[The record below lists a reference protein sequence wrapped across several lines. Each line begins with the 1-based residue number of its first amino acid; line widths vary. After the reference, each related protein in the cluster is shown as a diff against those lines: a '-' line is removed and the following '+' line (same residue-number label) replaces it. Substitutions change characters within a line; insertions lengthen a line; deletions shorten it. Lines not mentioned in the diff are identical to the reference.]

1 MCGFVAIVA
10 EGEGVAPGV
19 LERMTATLAHRG
31 PDDAGFAWMPPGAT
45 APLCWTDAAPPGAG
59 PRRGVLFGHRRLSIL
74 DLSDAAHQPF
84 VSADGTC
91 VLAYNGEIFN
101 YVELRDELAAAG
113 VRFRTD
119 GDTEVVLAAWQRWGA
134 DAFPRL
140 NGMWALVL
148 WDARRREL
156 IASRDRFGVK
166 PLYAAQVGATWL
178 FASEIK
184 ALLAFPGAHRG
195 VVDEHV
201 QEFLARALVD
211 HVPGTMFRGVEAV
224 PPASVRIQRDGR
236 VHVHRFWTLPTAA
249 HDVPSPREA
258 AARYRALL
266 ADAVRLRTRADVP
279 VGTMLSGGLD
289 STAITALIHEHRT
302 RLGATGGAG
311 SAGARG
317 FHAAFTACWP
327 DAADMDE
334 TAAVDGL
341 CARFG
346 LASHKLRL
354 TGEAVRDLL
363 PRVTWHLDEPF
374 DTPIP
379 LVQYLLMAE
388 ARRHG
393 VKVVLNGH
401 GSDEALAGYADQ
413 FVPPYLADL
422 ALRGRLLALGR
433 EWRAF
438 RDVGGWTRRMVAREL
453 ARHALPPAVR
463 WRVVDGAR
471 TWADRHDPLFAGRV
485 RPRRPRRDPAVAATL
500 RRLPFVEADL
510 WRKFSELVLPKWLR
524 MEDRMSMAQSVESR
538 LPFMDY
544 RLVELVFALPASMKL
559 RAGETKHVLRA
570 AVGDLLPADIVRQR
584 RKRRFATPF
593 HAWLRGPWRTMTSD
607 LLLAG
612 QPRVAP
618 YVDLRVL
625 RPRVAAFLAGSWEA
639 IDRMTLWRV
648 LQTELWLRTFAQ
660 PTTAAPALDAA
671 S

>member
-1 MCGFVAIVA
+1 MCGIVTIVA
-10 EGEGVAPGV
+10 DGEGVAPGV
-19 LERMTATLAHRG
+19 LERMTSALAHRG
-31 PDDAGFAWMPPGAT
+31 PDDAGFAWVAPGAT
-45 APLCWTDAAPPGAG
+45 SAGCWTAADPPAAAR
-59 PRRGVLFGHRRLSIL
+59 RRGVLFGHRRLGIL
-74 DLSDAAHQPF
+74 DLSAAAHQPF
-84 VSADGTC
+84 VGDDGAC
-91 VLAYNGEIFN
+91 VLAYNGEVFN

-119 GDTEVVLAAWQRWGA
+119 GDTEVVLAAWQRWGT
-134 DAFPRL
+134 DAFARL
-140 NGMWALVL
+140 NGMWALTL
-148 WDARRREL
+148 WDARTRRL
-156 IASRDRFGVK
+156 VASRDRFGVK
-166 PLYAAQVGATWL
+166 PLYVARVDGAWL

-184 ALLAFPGAHRG
+184 AILAYPGAHRG

-201 QEFLARALVD
+201 QEFLARGLVD
-211 HVPGTMFRGVEAV
+211 HVPATMFRGIEAV
-224 PPASVRIQRDGR
+224 PPASWLALEDGR
-236 VHVHRFWTLPTAA
+236 LRTRRFWTLPTGP
-249 HDVPSPREA
+249 HDVPSPEDA

-266 ADAVRLRTRADVP
+266 ADAVRIRTRADVP

-289 STAITALIHEHRT
+289 STAITALVHEHR
-302 RLGATGGAG
+302 RALAAGGAG
-311 SAGARG
+311 STGARG

-334 TAAVDGL
+334 SAAVDGL

-346 LASHKLRL
+346 LASHKLEL
-354 TGEAVRDLL
+354 TGQAVRDLL

-374 DTPIP
+374 DTPVS

-388 ARRHG
+388 ARRAG
-393 VKVVLNGH
+393 IKVVLNGH

-422 ALRGRLLALGR
+422 ALHGRLLALGR

-453 ARHALPPAVR
+453 ARHALPSRVR
-463 WRVVDGAR
+463 WSVVDGAR
-471 TWADRHDPLFAGRV
+471 TWADRHDPLFAAAV

-544 RLVELVFALPASMKL
+544 RLIELVFALPASMKL
-559 RAGETKHVLRA
+559 HRGETKHLLRA
-570 AVGDLLPADIVRQR
+570 AVGDLLPTDIVRQR

-593 HAWLRGPWRTMTSD
+593 HTWLRGPWRTLVGD

-612 QPRVAP
+612 HPRVAP
-618 YVDLRVL
+618 YVDLGVL

-648 LQTELWLRTFAQ
+648 LQTELWLRVFAA
-660 PTTAAPALDAA
+660 PAVAPALDAA